1 MKIQLM
7 TLSEGEH
14 IFTAQ
19 LPPAEL
25 SFNPENFSQAVN
37 TTIRVDKRGDNFYI
51 KIKAD
56 TSGSF
61 NCDRCL
67 ADIDKKLYG
76 ELTIIY
82 TEDEHLW
89 GEGADEDIRLVPK
102 DGNKIDLTGD
112 IRDAILLTIP
122 TKQLCSEECK
132 GLCPR
137 CGINFNEE
145 SCSCKS
151 EEVDPRWEA
160 LKKLKT

>member
-1 MKIQLM
+1 MKIQLR

-14 IFTAQ
+14 IITAQ
-19 LPPAEL
+19 FTPAEL
-25 SFNPENFSQAVN
+25 SFNPDNFSQAVN
-37 TTIRVDKRGDNFYI
+37 TSVRVDKRGENFYI
-51 KIKAD
+51 KIKAE

-76 ELTIIY
+76 DITLIY

-89 GEGADEDIRLVPK
+89 GDGADDDIRLVPR
-102 DGNKIDLTGD
+102 TGDEINLSDD
-112 IRDAILLTIP
+112 IRDAVLLTIP
-122 TKQLCSEECK
+122 TKQICSEDCK

-145 SCSCKS
+145 RCSCKS
-151 EEVDPRWEA
+151 EEIDPRWEA
-160 LKKLKT
+160 LKKLKA